1 MTYNLKWNKFFE
13 IVIIFLA
20 LIIILLKQSDIAI
33 KERPTFLNNY
43 SLNYFY
49 FIILYSSF
57 FLDYFLLKKLKIF
70 KACINGSNAFNAL

>member
-43 SLNYFY
+43 SLKLLLFYYFV
-49 FIILYSSF
+49 FVFFWIIF
-57 FLDYFLLKKLKIF
+57 
-70 KACINGSNAFNAL
+70 C